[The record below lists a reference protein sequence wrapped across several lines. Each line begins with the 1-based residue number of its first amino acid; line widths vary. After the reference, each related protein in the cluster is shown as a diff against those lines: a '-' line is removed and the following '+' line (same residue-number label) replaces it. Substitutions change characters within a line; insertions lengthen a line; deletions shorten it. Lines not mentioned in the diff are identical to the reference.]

1 MTALRQQAFEMLE
14 SVPEENLLE
23 IIQYIQVKNL
33 AAISKAEN
41 KKNFLFQNDANKIQ
55 SAIDNIKGIL
65 FSMSE
70 TDKNKSMK
78 DWHEERLRE
87 KYAEYFN

>member
-33 AAISKAEN
+33 AAISKAERLER
-41 KKNFLFQNDANKIQ
+41 KRLAFEKF
-55 SAIDNIKGIL
+55 
-65 FSMSE
+65 
-70 TDKNKSMK
+70 KSLCKPIPDLDEEKAK
-78 DWHEERLRE
+78 DEYLEE
-87 KYAEYFN
+87 KYGNSHFD